1 MKIRQLEDYQLKCFK
16 KKFKIHSNDIIL
28 FVDDEKKEAYCLI
41 NKRIK
46 YDIDYWYA
54 VLYF

>member
-16 KKFKIHSNDIIL
+16 KKYKIRSNSIIL
-28 FVDDEKKEAYCLI
+28 FLDDEKQEAYCLI
-41 NKRIK
+41 NMRVK
-46 YDIDYWYA
+46 YDVDYWYA